1 MVAGF
6 TLPEIRLG
14 EATLRI
20 AGDMETITVVGPAG
34 FGERVRLSLT
44 PDELREFT
52 QVDDRG
58 RYRPL
63 RGAMTMRTNWE
74 AEVRGELAAVAEA
87 LYPLAAEQQALAE
100 AGELRVVGLDDVLSR
115 QTGRYRLASEL
126 DERGRDV
133 ATRVLCGQCVK
144 QPLWRGGA
152 WDDQS
157 IPCPEACSV
166 MVALCR
172 EAALWEKERPE
183 LATPDPGVPYAAF
196 DEPGNEIREVYL
208 RVRYGERDG

>member
-1 MVAGF
+1 M
-6 TLPEIRLG
+6 LPEIRFG
-14 EATLRI
+14 EVTLRI
-20 AGDMETITVVGPAG
+20 AEDMESTTVVGPAG
-34 FGERVRLSLT
+34 FGERERLLMT

-52 QVDDRG
+52 RSDDRG

-63 RGAMTMRTNWE
+63 PGALTMRTNWE

-100 AGELRVVGLDDVLSR
+100 DGELRIVGLDDVLSR
-115 QTGRYRLASEL
+115 QTGRYRTANEL

-133 ATRVLCGQCVK
+133 APRVLCGQCVK
-144 QPLWRGGA
+144 QPLWRGET
-152 WDDQS
+152 WDEQS

-172 EAALWEKERPE
+172 EAAVWEKERPSRAE
-183 LATPDPGVPYAAF
+183 PNPDVAFAAF
-196 DEPGNEIREVYL
+196 EEPGNEIREVYL
-208 RVRYGERDG
+208 RIRYGEMDG

>member
-1 MVAGF
+1 MVAEF
-6 TLPEIRLG
+6 VLPEIRFG
-14 EATLRI
+14 EVTLRI
-20 AGDMETITVVGPAG
+20 AEDMESITVVGPAG
-34 FGERVRLSLT
+34 FGERERLLMT

-52 QVDDRG
+52 RSDDRG

-63 RGAMTMRTNWE
+63 PGALTMRTNWE

-100 AGELRVVGLDDVLSR
+100 DGELRIVWLDDVLSR
-115 QTGRYRLASEL
+115 QTGRYRTANEL

-133 ATRVLCGQCVK
+133 AARVLCGQCVK
-144 QPLWRGGA
+144 QPLWRGET
-152 WDDQS
+152 WDEQS

-172 EAALWEKERPE
+172 EAAVWEKERPSRAE
-183 LATPDPGVPYAAF
+183 PNPDVAFAAF
-196 DEPGNEIREVYL
+196 EEPGNEIREVYL
-208 RVRYGERDG
+208 RIRYGEMDG